1 MLTAWGAVA
10 SAQSLAE
17 CIATAREHN
26 IGMQVADL
34 QVQRARRM
42 EGSYFEMERTELSLS
57 QDPTSGGSPDN
68 ALTLSQRF
76 DFPTVYGSRRKML
89 KAETEV
95 EASRRRLTE
104 SELTRDVSSA
114 YSTLLYWQHIEALLC
129 QNDSVLTAF
138 VTTADVRFRNGETN
152 RLELMNAQQMKAE
165 NTMQL
170 QEAQN
175 ERAAAVLRLQQL
187 MNVFTPPRAEAMQA
201 STMPRQGKG
210 RMKSNTQEPVVAT
223 DDYQCIRATDGEY
236 SFAATPQG
244 RLSESEQT
252 LSERRLAYAGQGF
265 MPSLNVGLRHQ
276 LVIPGINPYNV
287 DRSRFAEG
295 NWMGFEV
302 GIGIP
307 LFYGSQKAKRAAAR
321 LDVDIARA
329 SREQA
334 ERQSGTELLQAENT
348 VAAARRCYDYYQTDG
363 LTAAREMRRLS
374 CVEYE
379 AGEIS
384 YVEHVQNLSSALAI
398 EMAGAK
404 ATDALNQAVIKLNFI
419 KGSLTPSP
427 SPKERGVISKQGLK

>member
-1 MLTAWGAVA
+1 MSLWDSCFFGSTSVGDTAGVGAGPVPARWPGRANVRGGPSADERPFGRASWHGACPYICSMPHPHSCRTVFSTMQLSCKRKYVLLQRPSRRSRVSRDNRLRRETRRLLLQSGEITVSYIEAIKMRIMNRRIIFSIVVMLTAWGATV

-42 EGSYFEMERTELSLS
+42 EGSYFEIERTELSLS

-152 RLELMNAQQMKAE
+152 RLELMNAQRMKAE

-170 QEAQN
+170 QEA
-175 ERAAAVLRLQQL
+175 
-187 MNVFTPPRAEAMQA
+187 
-201 STMPRQGKG
+201 
-210 RMKSNTQEPVVAT
+210 
-223 DDYQCIRATDGEY
+223 
-236 SFAATPQG
+236 
-244 RLSESEQT
+244 
-252 LSERRLAYAGQGF
+252 
-265 MPSLNVGLRHQ
+265 
-276 LVIPGINPYNV
+276 
-287 DRSRFAEG
+287 
-295 NWMGFEV
+295 
-302 GIGIP
+302 
-307 LFYGSQKAKRAAAR
+307 QKAKRAAAR

-334 ERQSGTELLQAENT
+334 ERLVEGGSSW
-348 VAAARRCYDYYQTDG
+348 
-363 LTAAREMRRLS
+363 TAL
-374 CVEYE
+374 
-379 AGEIS
+379 
-384 YVEHVQNLSSALAI
+384 
-398 EMAGAK
+398 
-404 ATDALNQAVIKLNFI
+404 
-419 KGSLTPSP
+419 
-427 SPKERGVISKQGLK
+427 

>member
-1 MLTAWGAVA
+1 MNRRVIFSIVIMLTAWGATA

-104 SELTRDVSSA
+104 SELTRDVSVA
-114 YSTLLYWQHIEALLC
+114 YSNLLYWQHIEALLC

-152 RLELMNAQQMKAE
+152 RLELMNAQRMKAE
-165 NTMQL
+165 NTMQR

-187 MNVFTPPRAEAMQA
+187 M
-201 STMPRQGKG
+201 
-210 RMKSNTQEPVVAT
+210 NTQEPVVAT

-244 RLSESEQT
+244 WLSESEQT

-276 LVIPGINPYNV
+276 LVITGISPYNV

-321 LDVDIARA
+321 LDVDIAQA

-334 ERQSGTELLQAENT
+334 ERQAGAELLMAENA
-348 VAAARRCYDYYQTDG
+348 VDAARRSYDYYHTDG
-363 LTAAREMRRLS
+363 MDTAREMRRLS

-384 YVEHVQNLSSALAI
+384 YVEHVQNLTTALAI
-398 EMAGAK
+398 GMADAK
-404 ATDALNQAVIKLNFI
+404 ATDALNQAIIRLNFI
-419 KGSLTPSP
+419 KG
-427 SPKERGVISKQGLK
+427 K

>member
-1 MLTAWGAVA
+1 MNRRVIFSIIVMLTAWVPVA

-17 CIATAREHN
+17 CIATARERN

-42 EGSYFEMERTELSLS
+42 EDSYFEMERTELLLS

-104 SELTRDVSSA
+104 SELTRDVSVA
-114 YSTLLYWQHIEALLC
+114 YSNLLYWQHIEALLC

-152 RLELMNAQQMKAE
+152 RLELMNAQRMKAE
-165 NTMQL
+165 NTMQR

-175 ERAAAVLRLQQL
+175 ERVAAALQLQQL
-187 MNVFTPPRAEAMQA
+187 MN
-201 STMPRQGKG
+201 
-210 RMKSNTQEPVVAT
+210 TQVPVVAT
-223 DDYQCIRATDGEY
+223 DDYQCIQATDGEY

-252 LSERRLAYAGQGF
+252 LSECRLAYAAQGF

-276 LVIPGINPYNV
+276 LVIPAINPYNV

-307 LFYGSQKAKRAAAR
+307 LFYGSQKAKRATAR

-334 ERQSGTELLQAENT
+334 ERQSDTELLQAENT
-348 VAAARRCYDYYQTDG
+348 VAAARRSFDYYQTDG

-379 AGEIS
+379 EGEIS
-384 YVEHVQNLSSALAI
+384 YVEHVQNLSSALTI

-419 KGSLTPSP
+419 KG
-427 SPKERGVISKQGLK
+427 E